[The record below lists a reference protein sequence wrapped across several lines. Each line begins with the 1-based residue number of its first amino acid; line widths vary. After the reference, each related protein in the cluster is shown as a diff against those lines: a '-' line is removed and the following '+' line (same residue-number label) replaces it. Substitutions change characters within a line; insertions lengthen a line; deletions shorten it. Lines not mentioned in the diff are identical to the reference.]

1 MAVWVSVQPPFP
13 YFTDT
18 DGSALEDGYIWLG
31 EANKN
36 PQVNPLAV
44 YLDDAFTQPVAQ
56 PIRTRSGYPAI
67 NGAIVRLYTQQNYSI
82 QVNNKNGSLIYSA
95 PTPTE
100 VFGVIEEST
109 NAAFVEYDPQG
120 AGAVQTTVQA
130 KLRETV
136 SVKDFGAVGD
146 GIANDSAAI
155 QLALNS
161 IPASG
166 GKINFPKGTYL
177 LKDIDII
184 DKEGISI
191 DFGDS
196 TINIAAGAQYAF
208 KMENTSSLFKRG
220 GIWENATFG
229 TGSASV
235 GLIWIDGGA
244 WSNQVFNRI
253 NNDNASAPADFY
265 YSNNTPALRNPSN
278 FTFTQCFD
286 RSFGCKYW
294 FHYDAIAPTVNFDNF
309 VMRNILFYGDQTDG
323 SVIYFDGAAALYS
336 LFENIYGGMFAN
348 NVRLVKMAAGV
359 SASRNTWRN
368 LLMEGTGNNRICM
381 DGYYNE
387 SSISTVVCYIDETTY
402 TGNQVYSAITT
413 SCNLDH
419 LILQDASTGAYST
432 NTAVTLLTNSNIN
445 TIFETGVLNDLG
457 YKNTVYRGQGDY
469 LVSQTYEQ
477 IYTSDSAPVVLTLNY
492 EDFEVNDV
500 IKIFIAGTSSGALY
514 KDLELLEASVRSL
527 FIMPG
532 GLIAEDWSIELT
544 YQVMSVAGVK
554 SLSPHLRVFKGTT
567 CVINEFKTPVSFFPV
582 TFQLVLSLTAASWAG
597 SSIALRTA
605 YAAPLYNQN

>member
-432 NTAVTLLTNSNIN
+432 NTAVTLLTNSNTN

>member
-120 AGAVQTTVQA
+120 AGAVQTTVQT

-208 KMENTSSLFKRG
+208 KMENTSPLFKRG

-309 VMRNILFYGDQTDG
+309 VMRNILFYGDQADG

-402 TGNQVYSAITT
+402 TGNQVYSAVTT

-419 LILQDASTGAYST
+419 LILQNASTGAYST
-432 NTAVTLLTNSNIN
+432 NTAVTLLTNSNKN

-527 FIMPG
+527 FSMPG

-605 YAAPLYNQN
+605 YAAPLYNQS

>member
-309 VMRNILFYGDQTDG
+309 VMRNILFYGDQADG

-432 NTAVTLLTNSNIN
+432 NTAVTLLTNSNTN